1 MVIYCLSIQKSNV
14 GNVPN
19 VLLCDCCKKVLKK
32 LGIIDKNKGCGNR

>member
-19 VLLCDCCKKVLKK
+19 VLLCDCCRLVLEYY
-32 LGIIDKNKGCGNR
+32 GITDKNKGCGNR